1 MVQGQVV
8 MSHREVDRLA
18 VMQQLLSKQIRQGE
32 AARLLGV
39 SVRQVKRLL
48 RRYRQEGATGLIAQ
62 SRARR
67 PPNARPEAMRQAV
80 LELVRTR
87 YADFG
92 PTLAA
97 EQLATR
103 HGTVL
108 SHETLRTWMT
118 TAGLWVPRARRRT
131 RLHPGRPRRPCVGEL
146 VQIDGSLHAWF
157 EERGPTCTLIVFID
171 DATSRL
177 LALRFARAETI
188 EAYMQTLAPYLGQ
201 YGRPVAFYSDK
212 HSIFR
217 VNRPDQEGEL
227 TQFTRALRT
236 LDIEPIHAHSP
247 QAKGRVERANQTLQ
261 DRLVKELR
269 LQGVSDIDAAN
280 AFLPAF
286 LAAYNARFAKAPVSP
301 VDAHRPLLHTP
312 AELTLILSLHHCRRL
327 SKDLAFQFQNRT
339 YQLTGPVLG
348 ARRRGTPI
356 TVCEAFDS
364 SVTLLHEGQ
373 ILPYRVVS
381 ETAPLIALEDDK
393 TVRSRVTEAQRA
405 QAARPH
411 YKPAPDHPW
420 KQGLKSGTVPP
431 AARNR
436 TQKGTS

>member
-1 MVQGQVV
+1 MVQGQVI

-18 VMQQLLSKQIRQGE
+18 VIQQLLNKQIRQGD
-32 AARLLGV
+32 AARRLRV

-48 RRYRQEGATGLIAQ
+48 RRYRQEGAAGLL
-62 SRARR
+62 SRSRTRR
-67 PPNARPEAMRQAV
+67 PPNARPETLRQAV

-97 EQLATR
+97 EQLAAR

-118 TAGLWVPRARRRT
+118 TAGLWVPRQRRRT

-171 DATSRL
+171 DATGRL
-177 LALRFARAETI
+177 MGLRFAPAETTQ
-188 EAYMQTLAPYLGQ
+188 AYMETLDDYLREH
-201 YGRPVAFYSDK
+201 GRPVALYSDK

-269 LQGVSDIDAAN
+269 LQGVSDIESAN
-280 AFLPAF
+280 AFLPTF

-312 AELTLILSLHHCRRL
+312 AELALILSLHHRRRL

-339 YQLTGPVLG
+339 YQLTGPILG
-348 ARRRGTPI
+348 RRLRRTSI

-364 SVTLLHEGQ
+364 TLTLLHEGQ
-373 ILPYRVVS
+373 VLPYRVVS

-420 KQGLKSGTVPP
+420 KQGLKSRTLSP
-431 AARNR
+431 AV
-436 TQKGTS
+436 K